1 MSKSKRSAKFNEQI
15 KINQCNALGY
25 IRVSDVKQID
35 RASLET
41 QSKLITQYCQ
51 ENKLN
56 LIKIYADEGI
66 SGMTTAG
73 REGFLKLL
81 EEIQPGNFLIV
92 CELSRFARDQADT
105 IYTFR
110 NNRCTFICLNP
121 RIDSRESNAD
131 LLLGIFSSVYQEES
145 KRISERVKAN
155 MNRLSE
161 EGKLLCRPPFGYV
174 HTPTRRYIPDPEQQ
188 TVVQKIR
195 IMHLCGVNPSEIAKR
210 LNNEGLGHVLNNNK
224 TKKSSDPRFSR
235 TTITIILQNY
245 G

>member
-1 MSKSKRSAKFNEQI
+1 M
-15 KINQCNALGY
+15 
-25 IRVSDVKQID
+25 SDVKQID

-41 QSKLITQYCQ
+41 QSKLITQFCQ

-105 IYTFR
+105 IYTF
-110 NNRCTFICLNP
+110 ICLNP

-174 HTPTRRYIPDPEQQ
+174 PDPEQQ
-188 TVVQKIR
+188 NSGTKD
-195 IMHLCGVNPSEIAKR
+195 K
-210 LNNEGLGHVLNNNK
+210 NNASLRS
-224 TKKSSDPRFSR
+224 KSK
-235 TTITIILQNY
+235 
-245 G
+245 

>member
-1 MSKSKRSAKFNEQI
+1 
-15 KINQCNALGY
+15 
-25 IRVSDVKQID
+25 
-35 RASLET
+35 
-41 QSKLITQYCQ
+41 
-51 ENKLN
+51 
-56 LIKIYADEGI
+56 
-66 SGMTTAG
+66 MTTAG

-110 NNRCTFICLNP
+110 DLVRNKGCTFICLNP

-188 TVVQKIR
+188 NSGTKD
-195 IMHLCGVNPSEIAKR
+195 K
-210 LNNEGLGHVLNNNK
+210 NNASLRS
-224 TKKSSDPRFSR
+224 KSK
-235 TTITIILQNY
+235 
-245 G
+245 